1 MRKSALVVVIMLGIG
16 LFAQEAP
23 PPPQPPAPQ
32 IARTNLVERAPGPSY
47 SDIYCAGFIT
57 EQQIS
62 HVNTLIGG
70 LGTPH
75 AIHFTQDEYIFLASS
90 GLQEGTRYGIVRE
103 LRDPNEYEMFHG
115 QRAAINAVGQPYA
128 ELGYVRVLQIRGA
141 IAIARVEY
149 SCQSMTAGDL
159 VVPYQE
165 KAPLFFHDKH
175 TLEMF
180 PTPSSKISGRIVLA
194 KDFDSEAGTG
204 DKIYVNVG
212 AEQGV
217 KAGDYFQVIRSYDPE
232 KMDYVDA
239 LSYDNPAGE
248 DTQKNYPKI
257 SKAELKLIPSRAIG
271 EGIVLNVSPASS
283 TIMVTFARDAVQ
295 VGDTVEMESLSK

>member
-1 MRKSALVVVIMLGIG
+1 MTKSAVLAVMLVGIG
-16 LFAQEAP
+16 VLAQEAP
-23 PPPQPPAPQ
+23 PPAQQPEPQ
-32 IARTNLVERAPGPSY
+32 IARTNLVERAAGPSY

-57 EQQIS
+57 KQNIS
-62 HVNTLIGG
+62 HVNSLIGG

-75 AIHFTQDEYIFLASS
+75 AIHFTQDEYVFLSAS
-90 GLQEGTRYGIVRE
+90 GLQEGTRYAIVRE

-115 QRAAINAVGQPYA
+115 QKAAINAVGQPYA

-141 IAIARVEY
+141 IAVARVEF
-149 SCQSMTAGDL
+149 SCQSLTAGDL

-165 KAPLFFHDKH
+165 KPPLFFHDKH
-175 TLEMF
+175 SLEMF
-180 PTPSSKISGRIVLA
+180 PTNTSTLSGRIVLS

-204 DKIYVNVG
+204 DKVYVNVG

-217 KAGDYFQVIRSYDPE
+217 KPGDYFRVMRSYDPD

-239 LSYDNPAGE
+239 LSYNNPAGE

-257 SKAELKLIPSRAIG
+257 TKAELKMIPNRAIG
-271 EGIVLNVSPASS
+271 EGIVLNVTPASS
-283 TIMVTFARDAVQ
+283 TIMITFSRDAVQ
-295 VGDTVEMESLSK
+295 VGDAVEMEGVPK